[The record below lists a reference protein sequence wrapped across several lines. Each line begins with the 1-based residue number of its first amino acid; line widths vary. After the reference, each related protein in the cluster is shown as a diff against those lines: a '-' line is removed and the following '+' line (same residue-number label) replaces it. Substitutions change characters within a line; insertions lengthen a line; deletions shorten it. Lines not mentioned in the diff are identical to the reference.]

1 MPAPLV
7 ELTEDGLL
15 CRAGGFYIDP
25 WRPVERAVITH
36 AHGDHAQADSE
47 HYLAATPGLGVLR
60 LRALRAGALPHL
72 HQ

>member
-7 ELTEDGLL
+7 ELTEDGLF

-25 WRPVERAVITH
+25 WRPVERAVIMH